1 MRTRMEEGIDVVRN
15 HLGEVMV
22 ELEDWAPRASGVPA
36 RLRQSARP
44 FAVGIVALG
53 AVGLGVWWARSHA
66 RQSLIQRVLAHLPL
80 SAPPAGKSVQL
91 ANRLKRRLGLA
102 RRPEPARHPLR
113 SLLFKLSSASLV
125 AAASV
130 VARHIAARLVEKRTA
145 VPTNQDNL
153 VANFGR

>member
-22 ELEDWAPRASGVPA
+22 ELEDWAPRASRVPA

-44 FAVGIVALG
+44 FAVGTIALG
-53 AVGLGVWWARSHA
+53 AVGLGLWWARSHA
-66 RQSLIQRVLAHLPL
+66 RQSLLQRVLAHLPL
-80 SAPPAGKSVQL
+80 TAPPAGRSVQL
-91 ANRLKRRLGLA
+91 AKSLKRRIGLA
-102 RRPEPARHPLR
+102 RRPEPPRYPLR

-130 VARHIAARLVEKRTA
+130 VARHLAARLIEKRMAT
-145 VPTNQDNL
+145 PNNQDNL
-153 VANFGR
+153 ATNFGR

>member
-44 FAVGIVALG
+44 FAVGTVALT
-53 AVGLGVWWARSHA
+53 ALGLGLWWARSHA
-66 RQSLIQRVLAHLPL
+66 RQSLVQRVLAHLPL
-80 SAPPAGKSVQL
+80 SAPPSGKSIQL
-91 ANRLKRRLGLA
+91 ANSLKRRIGLG
-102 RRPEPARHPLR
+102 RRPEPPRYPLR

-145 VPTNQDNL
+145 VPNSQDNL
-153 VANFGR
+153 ATNFGR